1 MWKKYLLSLAI
12 SASYLSAVADRFGLW
27 GVAGSEGVVW
37 GNYEQFLIYTKYLN
51 AWAPEAM
58 IPFLGGSA
66 TFLEIVISIMF
77 ICRIKT
83 NIAALMSTGLLGL
96 FALAMTFTGGLK
108 GPLDYSVFTALF
120 ASLLLAEVASK
131 KNEN

>member
-27 GVAGSEGVVW
+27 GAAGSEGVVW

-66 TFLEIVISIMF
+66 TFLEIVIPIMF

-120 ASLLLAEVASK
+120 ASLLLAEVAKK